1 MSTRLE
7 RSAYAGSSS
16 RTASGAQNRARALA
30 FVLFVLGVFVTALSL
45 VIVAELNASID
56 RFNTLSTQVS
66 GLAARERD
74 LAQNLAKNALLM
86 QSDYIYRR
94 TYVDP
99 HAELLLSANSF
110 NDTLESFIRGGT
122 AEVIGGRRVRVEPLT
137 DPTEQQFVADATLIW
152 KPIYGR
158 IEATTS
164 RSLLPGPEIEGIAHA
179 VVGGGDGMAVLMNDL
194 SLQLDRDSARRLK
207 SLTQAQTALTASA
220 LIGFI
225 IIVGSIFVRIRAAR
239 ASSVRFTEQLHGIVD
254 SLAVTTRGL
263 AEAKT
268 STDMI
273 MNTVSQGLFLLDRQF
288 FIEPQ
293 YSQEAAAIFRTETLG
308 GRNFVDL
315 VRGLVSERTY
325 ATAKDFTDMLFDE
338 ERSERTLSRINPLED
353 VEVNFSNAETGGFTT
368 RFLRMEFRRIYDD
381 NDEIVQIFV
390 AVSDTTERVLLERE
404 LREAEKQKE
413 RQFALLL
420 GIVNIEPRALD
431 DFLAATHANMRTVNE
446 SMRAEEIAG
455 LVGSPSQREL
465 HQRLDVVFRC
475 VHNIKGGAA
484 LLHLGLIEGRASRV
498 ETKIAELRK
507 KATLTGDDF
516 LAIVLGQSELHSD
529 LEELEDL
536 RNKLAGI
543 RARPPSVGR
552 APLIA
557 SNGTNGKHASVSL
570 SRGDL
575 SRIERS
581 GDDTLERLAELAATI
596 AARQGKQVA
605 IEAEGFD
612 LRGLT
617 DAHRLAVKDVLV
629 QLTRNAIVHGIE
641 SPEQRAREGK
651 PKYGTV
657 LIQRIGSDK
666 ESFGFLF
673 HDDGRGV
680 DAAQIRRR
688 AVEAAFLTVAQAQAL
703 SDAEAV
709 GVMFLAGFSTVSG
722 VDADAGH
729 GVGLDI
735 VKSCIVDEFGGDI
748 VVKSEAG
755 RYTTF
760 SVTIPLIVSASARE
774 API

>member
-1 MSTRLE
+1 MSTSE
-7 RSAYAGSSS
+7 RSGPAGSDAA
-16 RTASGAQNRARALA
+16 TATAAQNKARVLA

-56 RFNTLSTQVS
+56 RFNALATELS

-99 HAELLLSANSF
+99 HAELLLSANGF
-110 NDTLESFIRGGT
+110 NDTLESFIKGGT
-122 AEVIGGRRVRVEPLT
+122 AEVIGGRRVRVQPLT
-137 DPTEQQFVADATLIW
+137 DPSQQQFVADATLIW
-152 KPIYGR
+152 KPIYDR
-158 IEATTS
+158 IEATAG

-179 VVGGGDGMAVLMNDL
+179 VVGGGDGLAVLMNDL
-194 SLQLDRDSARRLK
+194 SLQLDRDSARRLA
-207 SLTQAQTALTASA
+207 SLNRARTVLTASA

-239 ASSVRFTEQLHGIVD
+239 ASSGRFTAQLHGIVD
-254 SLAVTTRGL
+254 SLAETTRGL

-273 MNTVSQGLFLLDRQF
+273 MGTVNQGLFLLDRDF

-293 YSQEAAAIFRTETLG
+293 YSQEAEAIFRSQGLG
-308 GRNFVDL
+308 GRNFLDL
-315 VRGLVSERTY
+315 LRGLVSERTY

-353 VEVNFSNAETGGFTT
+353 VEVNFTNMESGGYTT
-368 RFLRMEFRRIYDD
+368 RFLRMDFRRIYDE

-390 AVSDTTERVLLERE
+390 AVSDTTERVMLERE
-404 LREAEKQKE
+404 LRESEKQKE

-420 GIVNIEPRALD
+420 GIINIEPRALD
-431 DFLAATHANMRTVNE
+431 DFLTTTHANMRTVNE
-446 SMRAEEIAG
+446 SMKAEEIAG
-455 LVGSPSQREL
+455 LVSSPSQTELRE
-465 HQRLDVVFRC
+465 RLAVVFRC

-484 LLHLGLIEGRASRV
+484 LLGLELIESRASKA
-498 ETKIAELRK
+498 EAKIAELRK

-516 LAIVLGQSELHSD
+516 LTIVLGQSELHSD
-529 LEELEDL
+529 LEELEGL
-536 RNKLAGI
+536 RNKLTGI
-543 RARPPSVGR
+543 RLRPPGVER
-552 APLIA
+552 APLVA
-557 SNGTNGKHASVSL
+557 GNGTNGRHRFVSL
-570 SRGDL
+570 SPGDF
-575 SRIERS
+575 SAIERRTS
-581 GDDTLERLAELAATI
+581 DDAVASLADLAVTV
-596 AARQGKQVA
+596 AARQGKEVA

-617 DAHRLAVKDVLV
+617 DAHRRAVKDVLI

-641 SPEQRAREGK
+641 PPQERVRNGK

-680 DAAQIRRR
+680 DAAGIRRR
-688 AVEAAFLTVAQAQAL
+688 AVEAAVLPAAEAQAL
-703 SDAEAV
+703 SDTEAV
-709 GVMFLAGFSTVSG
+709 GVMFLPGFSTVES
-722 VDADAGH
+722 VDADAGR
-729 GVGLDI
+729 GIGLDI
-735 VKSCIVDEFGGDI
+735 VKNRIVDEFGGDI
-748 VVKSEAG
+748 VVKSEPG

-760 SVTIPLIVSASARE
+760 SVTIPLIVPALA
-774 API
+774 